1 MYFTVSRTFNTR
13 SAEEFMK
20 ILDVCNPEFRGKGV
34 AKWEGYRELSNKSGD
49 LLVILIVD
57 KDFQSCLKN
66 VGGRLSLGIKK
77 VGIKFV

>member
-1 MYFTVSRTFNTR
+1 MYFTVSRSFKSRT
-13 SAEEFMK
+13 SEAFMK

-57 KDFQSCLKN
+57 MDYQSCIN
-66 VGGRLSLGIKK
+66 NAGVRLSLGIRK